1 MKSTEQN
8 LDPNSEF
15 YNYVPSM
22 QGKSTFFYPIS
33 TGHFLYKP
41 GYSLE
46 RNSYDSFLLMYVL
59 SGNVRVETKNFAG
72 SAHEKDFILLNCYDY
87 HKYFTE
93 NGYDCLWFH
102 FDGIAAEGYYRMVTA
117 KLGNIFHIHGSRA
130 LADKMSE
137 ILHMFSSGNQISE
150 AYLSKLITD
159 ILTAFLMSEKNKTS
173 KRSRL
178 DVSMENILSYINEH
192 FREALT
198 VDDLA
203 SVAGLSPYHFI
214 RTFKQSTGYT
224 PHEYLLDTR
233 IENAKYLLT
242 TTSMPSKD
250 ICFGTG
256 FSSESVFC
264 ASFRKKT
271 GLTPSEYRCQALMHS
286 P

>member
-1 MKSTEQN
+1 MRSNEQY
-8 LDPNSEF
+8 LDANSEF
-15 YNYVPSM
+15 FNFVPSV
-22 QGKSTFFYPIS
+22 QGKSVFFYPIS

-46 RNSYDSFLLMYVL
+46 RNSYDSFLIMYIL
-59 SGNVRVETKNFAG
+59 NGSAKIETKNFSGTAC
-72 SAHEKDFILLNCYDY
+72 EKDFVFLNCYEY
-87 HKYFTE
+87 HKYSTE
-93 NGYDCLWFH
+93 NGYDCLWLH
-102 FDGIAAEGYYRMVTA
+102 FDGISAAGCYHMVTA
-117 KLGNIFHIHGSRA
+117 RMGNIFHIHGSRPI
-130 LADKMSE
+130 ADKMYE

-150 AYLSKLITD
+150 PYLSKLITD
-159 ILTAFLMSEKNKTS
+159 ILTGFLMSENKTS
-173 KRSRL
+173 KRSRF

-198 VDDLA
+198 IDDLA
-203 SVAGLSPYHFI
+203 SAAGLSPYHFI

-242 TTSMPSKD
+242 TTSMTSKD
-250 ICFGTG
+250 ICFETG

-271 GLTPSEYRCQALMHS
+271 GLTPSDYRSQTLMHRS
-286 P
+286 